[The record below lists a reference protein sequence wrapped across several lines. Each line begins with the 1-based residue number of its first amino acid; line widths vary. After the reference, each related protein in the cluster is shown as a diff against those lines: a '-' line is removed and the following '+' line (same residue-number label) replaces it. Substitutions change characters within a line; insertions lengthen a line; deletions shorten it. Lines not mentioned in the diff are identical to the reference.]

1 MTDVALTP
9 EQRDAARHSAEVF
22 IKACPGAG
30 KTRLIVERLSHIAP
44 RLASRRGVAVLSFTN
59 SAVEEFRVRCRKAH
73 LDHFLIHPH
82 FVGTFDS
89 FVRHFFIISQGIR
102 GCATRPVVVE
112 SWSAMDIVIRL
123 SGAYAYRGP
132 GTVSLDDF
140 DALTSTIDVSRIGI
154 AALATHVQQHR
165 AAYEQA
171 ARVRRRGLRGAGYLS
186 AADCRVEAQQK
197 IQNAPI
203 SAAMGAA
210 LAGRFHE
217 VIVDEAQDCNPL
229 DVELLAWLRSHGVQV
244 TVVCDPDQAI
254 YAFRN
259 GDPAVL
265 TALGATYS
273 DANHRPL
280 TGNFRSSRPIC
291 DLAATL
297 RSNAVPDT
305 PLGET
310 AALLHPIVI
319 VSYAGRVS
327 DRIGNAFIDQM
338 AQAQLSSP
346 QGIVLAHGR
355 KVSQASI
362 GNNTDQSPQGTTK
375 IGALSHAI
383 GTFWTPASNGRT
395 REAAVRIIEKL
406 LLQLM
411 GHLQAGEHPTRAM
424 HRVGLDHRKLRRQAL
439 DLIMAV
445 PRHCAALAADKSA
458 WVTCVQN
465 EVFRLGLPL
474 AMGETVTGF
483 FRRPPPNTDW
493 TQYLQPPR
501 IAKLSAS
508 TIHDAKG
515 RAYDA
520 VCVVVPPDRAPHH
533 RTSSLLDAWEGRL
546 ESEAKRV
553 IYVGATRAR
562 MFLALATP
570 QAATDRVT
578 AILAASNVPYV
589 RRDIVA

>member
-1 MTDVALTP
+1 VTNVALTP
-9 EQRDAARHSAEVF
+9 EQGEAARHGTEVY

-30 KTRLIVERLSHIAP
+30 KTRLIVERLSHLTP
-44 RLASRRGVAVLSFTN
+44 SLASRRGVAVLSFTN
-59 SAVEEFRVRCRKAH
+59 SAVEEFTVRCRKAH
-73 LDHFLIHPH
+73 LDHFLTHPH

-89 FVRHFFIISQGIR
+89 FVRHFFVIPQGLP
-102 GCATRPVVVE
+102 GCATRPVVVD
-112 SWSAMDIVIRL
+112 SWSTMDVAIRL
-123 SGAYAYRGP
+123 SGTNAYRGP
-132 GTVSLDDF
+132 GSVSLDDF
-140 DALTSTIDVSRIGI
+140 DALTHTIDVSRIGI
-154 AALATHVQQHR
+154 PALAVHVQQHR

-171 ARVRRRGLRGAGYLS
+171 ARVRRRALRGAGYLS

-197 IQNAPI
+197 IQNAPM

-210 LAGRFHE
+210 MAGRFHE

-229 DVELLAWLRSHGVQV
+229 DVELLVWLRNHGVRV

-259 GDPAVL
+259 GDPSVL
-265 TALGATYS
+265 AALGATYA
-273 DANHRPL
+273 DAHHRPL

-291 DLAATL
+291 ALGATL
-297 RSNAVPDT
+297 RSNAVPDR

-310 AALLHPIVI
+310 AAITHPVVI
-319 VSYAGRVS
+319 LSYAGRVS

-338 AQAQLSSP
+338 TQVQLRSA

-355 KVSQASI
+355 KVSQASV

-383 GTFWTPASNGRT
+383 GTFWAPASNGRA
-395 REAAVRIIEKL
+395 RESAVRSVEKL

-439 DLIMAV
+439 ELIMAV

-465 EVFRLGLPL
+465 EIFRLGLPV
-474 AMGETVTGF
+474 ATGETVTSF

-493 TQYLQPPR
+493 TQYLQPSR

-520 VCVVVPPDRAPHH
+520 VCVVIPPDRAPHH

-562 MFLALATP
+562 MLLALATP
-570 QAATDRVT
+570 QAVTDRVT
-578 AILAASNVPYV
+578 AILAASNVPNV
-589 RRDIVA
+589 RWDIVA